1 MVYAI
6 PTKEQNLES
15 SSLYVDLDL
24 WASEASATKDGFTT
38 EVPFK
43 TSLNVAEV
51 ETLHLLDV

>member
-24 WASEASATKDGFTT
+24 WASESSGAKDGYTT
-38 EVPFK
+38 KVLWK
-43 TSLNVAEV
+43 TSLNVAEE
-51 ETLHLLDV
+51 ETLNLLNV